1 MVRLHGLDAASI
13 RVVRNGV
20 DPSRF
25 YPPDSKGR
33 ASARE
38 WLAQRAGADRD
49 APVALFCGHAF
60 RLKGLDVAIRA
71 LAGVP
76 AVHLAVAGGGDPRP
90 YVELAAQQGLEDRL
104 TFMGRVD
111 TMPLA
116 YRGASFLIHPSRYDP
131 CSLVVTEA
139 LACGLP
145 VIASSNDGASE
156 FVRQG
161 ENGYR
166 VLDCEDVDA
175 FGEFAAL
182 LADPKLRAELSS
194 GAAEFK
200 RSWTDVGYELIE
212 AVIQ

>member
-1 MVRLHGLDAASI
+1 
-13 RVVRNGV
+13 
-20 DPSRF
+20 
-25 YPPDSKGR
+25 
-33 ASARE
+33 
-38 WLAQRAGADRD
+38 
-49 APVALFCGHAF
+49 
-60 RLKGLDVAIRA
+60 
-71 LAGVP
+71 
-76 AVHLAVAGGGDPRP
+76 
-90 YVELAAQQGLEDRL
+90 
-104 TFMGRVD
+104 
-111 TMPLA
+111 
-116 YRGASFLIHPSRYDP
+116 
-131 CSLVVTEA
+131 
-139 LACGLP
+139 